1 MRVSIGVLPTKR
13 TKNSCSI
20 TDDET
25 VRREGSRSRSFP
37 KRLGWFGYW
46 LLTYSSRAHWDFSCK
61 LSMWAASDR
70 PQASEEHNKDKCGQ
84 GQNVSETLTYNM
96 LWKSL
101 PVAFYLVGKLQQ
113 VVQQVKT
120 YFQIKYYYHIILLLK
135 QIRLSVHQ
143 AKNEILL
150 NIEPFHLI
158 QFLTLKLGRELR
170 RYCLSKIWTQRIGN
184 LFASV

>member
-46 LLTYSSRAHWDFSCK
+46 LLTYSSRAHWDFSCR

-70 PQASEEHNKDKCGQ
+70 PQASGRHARRHAQTRRRKTKRKTGVIPVPESSKLRKSHR
-84 GQNVSETLTYNM
+84 LTCIFCTQPSTFSSYI
-96 LWKSL
+96 WK
-101 PVAFYLVGKLQQ
+101 VNA
-113 VVQQVKT
+113 
-120 YFQIKYYYHIILLLK
+120 KYELLK
-135 QIRLSVHQ
+135 YIYWWNRWWETKRCTFARVTWNPNNGEAAGWQIRWMFYAQ
-143 AKNEILL
+143 NE
-150 NIEPFHLI
+150 
-158 QFLTLKLGRELR
+158 KLMRNWGKK
-170 RYCLSKIWTQRIGN
+170 CL
-184 LFASV
+184 